1 MLFGSKMSAKIDSLQ
16 LEISRLRND
25 VSINK
30 AIFEKE
36 KIDREIRQLRG
47 DMEEL
52 FMLINDKIKRIE
64 TELPRVI
71 MLLEKQSERLDELDR
86 NNFFCT

>member
-1 MLFGSKMSAKIDSLQ
+1 MSAKIDSLQ